1 MWWLAL
7 GWLACSLPS
16 DSNPMLAE
24 AAAPART
31 PKVHTRTITSK
42 PYRIDKK
49 YASMRGPYGF
59 DDVRLLDTEKPEL
72 LWIVGYKTTV
82 VDAASEAEMS
92 QEFMCH
98 ANLDFDARDYY
109 GRFPTAPP
117 ISGRVFTLSQGQQD
131 IRFPEGF
138 GIPVTSD
145 LPITLATQVLNL
157 NIDDPK
163 GLQVKHRVDIH
174 FVRDSEVQGE
184 MIPLFQGAAEGF
196 KALGDARFYGF
207 SGDEVQEELE
217 ELGAGCSPGTAA
229 MAGDADKDAHGQ
241 QFTAH
246 WVVPP
251 GEEVN
256 VTNVTRF
263 LNLPY
268 DTTVHYIAVHLHP
281 FAEKLVLK
289 DLTDDKV
296 LFEARVTPTPDKIG
310 IERIDHYASAEGLPL
325 YKDHQYELTS
335 YYNNTSGHDV
345 DSMAVMYMY
354 LRDKKFQKPDLSK
367 AASAPAAPA
376 EPDRAPS
383 M

>member
-16 DSNPMLAE
+16 DSNPMTAE
-24 AAAPART
+24 AATPAKT
-31 PKVHTRTITSK
+31 PKVYTKTITSK
-42 PYRIDKK
+42 AYKIDKK

-59 DDVRLLDTEKPEL
+59 DDVSLLDAPTPEL

-82 VDAASEAEMS
+82 VDAGSEGEMS

-98 ANLDFDARDYY
+98 ANLDFDAKDYY

-131 IRFPEGF
+131 IRFPEGM

-157 NIDDPK
+157 NIENPK
-163 GLQVKHRVDIH
+163 GLEVKHRVDIYY
-174 FVRDSEVQGE
+174 VRDREVQGE
-184 MIPLFQGAAEGF
+184 MVPLFQGAAEGF
-196 KALGDARFYGF
+196 KALGDAKFYGF
-207 SGDEVQEELE
+207 ADHETDELE
-217 ELGAGCSPGTAA
+217 KMGAGCSPGTAA

-251 GEEVN
+251 GKEVN

-281 FAEKLVLK
+281 FAQKLVFK
-289 DLTDDKV
+289 DLTEDRV
-296 LFEARVTPTPDKIG
+296 VFEAHVTPTPDRVG
-310 IERIDHYASAEGLPL
+310 IESIDHYSSVEGMPL

-335 YYNNTSGHDV
+335 YYDNTSDHDV

-354 LRDKKFQKPDLSK
+354 LRDKRFQKPVLE
-367 AASAPAAPA
+367 AAAPIA
-376 EPDRAPS
+376 PKSQDPDRAPS